1 MKRALIIL
9 TAVLFLFT
17 ITAPAAT
24 ARCNKACTMKRLL
37 VNEDR
42 TWQVVPQRQI
52 LKLGRT
58 LCELLDD
65 GYGHVE
71 LVEYMSESFDEDW
84 SIQLLAASVVVLCPR
99 HSTL

>member
-1 MKRALIIL
+1 MKRTVAIAASLIL
-9 TAVLFLFT
+9 LFAGSA
-17 ITAPAAT
+17 APAT

-99 HSTL
+99 HDTL